1 MCCPCAT
8 EADELESSSIA
19 VTGIIGLL
27 PRGNIYRRP
36 GARLSDTLHHMTPAA
51 PPLTPSPALPGKP
64 ANAPATPPRLLLVDD
79 DPLIVNSLSEFLRLE
94 GYMVESA
101 PDGAQAVEML
111 ATNRYSL
118 VLTDVNMPR
127 TNGLELL
134 RTIRN
139 NYPDVVV
146 LVITGYGTIENAV
159 EAVKMGAFEYLTK
172 PIIDDE
178 IRVTIQKALKQQ
190 TLLSE
195 NFQLK
200 QQLGLRYGLDNIVG
214 HDYKMLKIFDLVE
227 AVADSRTTV
236 LMTGESGTGK
246 SLIARAIHHRSPRR
260 DKPFVE
266 VSCGSIPETLL
277 ESELFGHVKG
287 SFTGATYDKQGR
299 FLAADGGTIFLD
311 EINSASPAFQVK
323 LLRVLQERKFEPVGS
338 NQTLSVDT
346 RVILA
351 SNQDL
356 AKLVEEQKFRQ
367 DLYYRIN
374 VVNIILPPLRQRL
387 GDIPL
392 LAEAFLHKLTQDMKR
407 KVAGFTPE
415 AMDLMQR
422 YTWPGNVREL
432 ENAIERAV
440 VLTKRPLITPEDL
453 PQQLL
458 DAVQPQPG
466 RATPHSSNNG
476 GGHGNNPFEPWKPM
490 PLKDALEMPEKQILL
505 AALKA
510 NHWNRQLTAEQLDI
524 NRTTL
529 YKKMIRFGLNVPD
542 GAEGPLQE

>member
-1 MCCPCAT
+1 METVSFQQHSPSQ
-8 EADELESSSIA
+8 DRK
-19 VTGIIGLL
+19 IG
-27 PRGNIYRRP
+27 
-36 GARLSDTLHHMTPAA
+36 AA
-51 PPLTPSPALPGKP
+51 PH
-64 ANAPATPPRLLLVDD
+64 TPPPVHARLLLVDD

-94 GYMVESA
+94 GYAVDSA
-101 PDGAQAVEML
+101 PDGAQAIEML
-111 ATNRYSL
+111 AANRYNL
-118 VLTDVNMPR
+118 LLTDVNMPR

-139 NYPDVVV
+139 QYPDVVV

-178 IRVTIQKALKQQ
+178 IRVSIQKALKQQ

-195 NFQLK
+195 NFNLR
-200 QQLGLRYGLDNIVG
+200 QQLGLRFGLDNIVG

-246 SLIARAIHHRSPRR
+246 SLIARSIHHRSPRGAAQ
-260 DKPFVE
+260 KPFIE
-266 VSCGSIPETLL
+266 VSCGAIPESLL

-311 EINSASPAFQVK
+311 EINSASPSFQVK

-338 NQTLSVDT
+338 NQTLSVDA

-374 VVNIILPPLRQRL
+374 VVNIVLPPLRQRL

-392 LAEAFLHKLTQDMKR
+392 LAESFLKKLTQELNR
-407 KVAGFTPE
+407 KIAGFTPE
-415 AMDLMQR
+415 AMDIMRR

-440 VLTKRPLITPEDL
+440 VLTRRPLVTPDDL
-453 PQQLL
+453 PQQIL
-458 DAVQPQPG
+458 DAVAGAPAAIGLSAP
-466 RATPHSSNNG
+466 RNLSASD
-476 GGHGNNPFEPWKPM
+476 NPFEPWTPM
-490 PLKDALEMPEKQILL
+490 PLHKAIETPEKQILL

-510 NHWNRQLTAEQLDI
+510 NQWNRQMTAEQLDI

-529 YKKMIRFGLNVPD
+529 YKKMKRYGLDFP
-542 GAEGPLQE
+542 EGIVE

>member
-1 MCCPCAT
+1 MSAMTLP
-8 EADELESSSIA
+8 EI
-19 VTGIIGLL
+19 VGKTGEGV
-27 PRGNIYRRP
+27 
-36 GARLSDTLHHMTPAA
+36 AS
-51 PPLTPSPALPGKP
+51 
-64 ANAPATPPRLLLVDD
+64 PRLLLVDD
-79 DPLIVNSLSEFLRLE
+79 DALIANSLSEFLKLE
-94 GYMVESA
+94 GYRVDTA
-101 PDGAQAVEML
+101 GDGAQAIELL
-111 ATNRYSL
+111 ATHRYNL
-118 VLTDVNMPR
+118 VITDVNMPR

-134 RTIRN
+134 RSIKN
-139 NYPDVVV
+139 QHPEVVV

-178 IRVTIQKALKQQ
+178 IRVAIQKALKQQ

-195 NFQLK
+195 NHLLK
-200 QQLGLRYGLDNIVG
+200 QQLGMRYGLDNIVG

-246 SLIARAIHHRSPRR
+246 SLIARAIHHRSPRSA
-260 DKPFVE
+260 KPFVE

-338 NQTLSVDT
+338 NNTINVDT

-356 AKLVEEQKFRQ
+356 AKLVAENTFRQ

-374 VVNIILPPLRQRL
+374 VVNIQLPSLRQRL

-392 LAEAFLHKLTQDMKR
+392 LADAFLKKITQEMGR
-407 KVAGFTPE
+407 KVAGFTTE
-415 AMDLMQR
+415 AMQLMQR

-440 VLTKRPLITPEDL
+440 VLTKRPLIMPDDL

-458 DAVQPQPG
+458 DAVQGGVPTGGSSTG
-466 RATPHSSNNG
+466 RPAKTG
-476 GGHGNNPFEPWKPM
+476 GASFAWDGG
-490 PLKDALEMPEKQILL
+490 PLHEALEGPEKAILL

-510 NHWNRQLTAEQLDI
+510 NNWNRQITAEKLDI

-529 YKKMIRFGLNVPD
+529 YKKMKRHGLDLPED
-542 GAEGPLQE
+542 ADALMRE

>member
-1 MCCPCAT
+1 MSTTYAHERKPASAT
-8 EADELESSSIA
+8 AA
-19 VTGIIGLL
+19 GQ
-27 PRGNIYRRP
+27 
-36 GARLSDTLHHMTPAA
+36 PAA
-51 PPLTPSPALPGKP
+51 VPVALP
-64 ANAPATPPRLLLVDD
+64 PPETRLLLVDD
-79 DPLIVNSLSEFLRLE
+79 DPLIAGSLSEFLRLE
-94 GYMVESA
+94 GYTVDTA
-101 PDGAQAVEML
+101 GDGAQAVEKL
-111 ATNRYSL
+111 ALQRYNL

-127 TNGLELL
+127 SNGLELL
-134 RTIRN
+134 RNIRT

-195 NFQLK
+195 NYQLK
-200 QQLGLRYGLDNIVG
+200 QQLGLRYGLDNIIG

-246 SLIARAIHHRSPRR
+246 SLIARAIHHRSPR
-260 DKPFVE
+260 KNKAFVE

-338 NQTLSVDT
+338 NTTISVDT
-346 RVILA
+346 RVVLA
-351 SNQDL
+351 TNQDL
-356 AKLVEEQKFRQ
+356 AMLVEEGKFRQ

-374 VVNIILPPLRQRL
+374 VVNIVLPSLRQRL

-392 LAEAFLHKLTQDMKR
+392 LSDSFLTKFVKEMGK
-407 KVAGFTPE
+407 KIVGFTGE
-415 AMDLMQR
+415 AMDLMRR

-440 VLTKRPLITPEDL
+440 VLTKRPMITPDDL

-458 DAVQPQPG
+458 DAVLPQVPKPG
-466 RATPHSSNNG
+466 MMTPG
-476 GGHGNNPFEPWKPM
+476 PGAVAGNPFEPWKPT
-490 PLKDALEMPEKQILL
+490 PLKTAIEGPEKQILL

-510 NHWNRQLTAEQLDI
+510 NDWNRQVTAEQLDI

-529 YKKMIRFGLNVPD
+529 YKKMKRYGLDVPD
-542 GAEGPLQE
+542 GENDA